1 MSKIVLDE
9 QLKAKLDG
17 LNRTVEV
24 EDANGRLVGQF
35 VPQEEYIKLVYAW
48 AKSEVSD
55 EELDRVRQET
65 GGRTLS
71 EIWKRLGRK

>member
-1 MSKIVLDE
+1 MSKIVLDDE
-9 QLKAKLDG
+9 LKAKLNG
-17 LNRTVEV
+17 LDKTVEV
-24 EDANGRLVGQF
+24 EDTNGRLVGQF
-35 VPQEEYIKLVYAW
+35 VPQEEYVKLVYAW

-55 EELDRVRQET
+55 EELDRARKET